1 MADVFL
7 PPCKGSQ
14 LISARFHEI
23 DLLKCVCILTVVYIH
38 SISTSL
44 HPSNFLG
51 YLANDLTRF
60 AVPGLFFAAG
70 FLFDK
75 KKDSTSQII
84 KKKLVRLLP
93 PYIFCSLCLQLLNVP
108 GLSVGLKN
116 LDAGQLIYNLIF
128 GNTFGI
134 YYYVSVLLYLYAA
147 SLVLRHVSDK
157 WVLGLWGIAAL
168 LLLLFVK
175 VLVGY
180 GMSFFLMLRHPF
192 FHLFAYLSGWVFSLH
207 YEAIGSFLKKR
218 RFGVVGG
225 GSALVVIILVYT
237 RLYGNHFSSF
247 PILTQFFIYAC
258 LTVLITVGMWM
269 TKFQGGIQFVSNCS
283 YGIYLLHF
291 PIVRACQ
298 SVYPE
303 ISIDYSFVYAF
314 VSWIVGTAGSILIIF
329 IVQKL
334 SGRYSRYLIGC

>member
-1 MADVFL
+1 MENRRY
-7 PPCKGSQ
+7 S
-14 LISARFHEI
+14 EI

-44 HPSNFLG
+44 DPSNFLG

-75 KKDSTSQII
+75 KKYSTGQII
-84 KKKLVRLLP
+84 QKKLVRLLP
-93 PYIFCSLCLQLLNVP
+93 PYLFCSLCIQFLNMPGLNV
-108 GLSVGLKN
+108 GLEN
-116 LDAGQLIYNLIF
+116 LDAGQLIHNLVF
-128 GNTFGI
+128 GDTLGI
-134 YYYVSVLLYLYAA
+134 YFFVFVLFYLFAA
-147 SLVLRHVSDK
+147 SLVLRHIPDK
-157 WVLGLWGIAAL
+157 WVLGLWGISAL

-180 GMSFFLMLRHPF
+180 GMSFFLLLRHPF
-192 FHLFAYLSGWVFSLH
+192 LHLFAYLSGWVFSLH
-207 YEAIGSFLKKR
+207 YEKICSCLKKYR
-218 RFGVVGG
+218 VGVVYGG
-225 GSALVVIILVYT
+225 IILVAVVLVYT
-237 RLYGNHFSSF
+237 RMGGNHFSSF